1 MMAMTTKSSTSV
13 NADRVGRA
21 DRADRIEESNR
32 IFRFMPSHPMVQV
45 VSGFAFSMEAVSR
58 LYVTDDTSRRLQNCV
73 FQVNTA
79 GRSS

>member
-1 MMAMTTKSSTSV
+1 MAGNNIAIKMPMMAMTTKSSTSV

-45 VSGFAFSMEAVSR
+45 VSGFAFFDGSGVPIIGDR
-58 LYVTDDTSRRLQNCV
+58 
-73 FQVNTA
+73 
-79 GRSS
+79 